1 MLLGGQAE
9 GEFCSKLHHRYTLT
23 GLIYCTFDP
32 LLRTQTSSNYG
43 HNVDAARKRLIF
55 CLALG
60 IIL

>member
-9 GEFCSKLHHRYTLT
+9 GEFCSKLHHRCALA

-32 LLRTQTSSNYG
+32 LLCTHISSNYG
-43 HNVDAARKRLIF
+43 HNVDAVRKRLIF

-60 IIL
+60 IML